1 MTQTLF
7 ARPAMIL
14 AASVAMFTSLPA
26 TAQESGNTDLT
37 QAAVHFSDA
46 ELANASG
53 VASVR
58 ARIVRAARTACKPV
72 GSTSGELA
80 HSRACFAHAVA
91 QGNARVDTLLARQEH
106 ARTATL
112 AASGR

>member
-7 ARPAMIL
+7 VRPAMIL